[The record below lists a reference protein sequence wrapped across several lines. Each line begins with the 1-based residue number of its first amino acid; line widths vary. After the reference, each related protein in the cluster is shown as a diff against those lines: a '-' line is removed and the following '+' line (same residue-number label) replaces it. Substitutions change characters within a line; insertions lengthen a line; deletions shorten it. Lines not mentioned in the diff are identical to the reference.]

1 MIKVII
7 LSIVISLSAL
17 NAAYSE
23 KVKLPSV
30 KFPIVVDEDFRAM
43 QRNCQWCHSFGYITN
58 QGKQS
63 REFWH
68 KVVIKMRDV
77 YKAPISDKDEKTTTD
92 YLFRNYGDG
101 ELN

>member
-1 MIKVII
+1 MIKKILLSII
-7 LSIVISLSAL
+7 LTFSAL
-17 NAAYSE
+17 NAAYTE

-30 KFPIVVDEDFRAM
+30 KFPIVVDKDFGAM

-63 REFWH
+63 HEFWH

-77 YKAPISDKDEKTTTD
+77 YKAPISKRDEKTITN
-92 YLFRNYGDG
+92 YLFKNYGAV
-101 ELN
+101 E